1 MAVRKAHLDRERRAF
16 LRRGLRRFFYVLGGV
31 ILGYPALSFMTF
43 GKPRRRAVVFH
54 PDEQALSVAFKQGV
68 YLVNTGKGHQALSG
82 RCTHL
87 GCTLNYDP
95 VSQRFRCPCHGSVFD
110 LTGKWLSGPAK
121 RDLSHVPLS
130 VSGNKDLV
138 ANLSL

>member
-1 MAVRKAHLDRERRAF
+1 M
-16 LRRGLRRFFYVLGGV
+16 GGV
-31 ILGYPALSFMTF
+31 ILGYPALSFVTF
-43 GKPRRRAVVFH
+43 RKQRRRTVVFH
-54 PDEQALSVAFKQGV
+54 PDEQSLSVTFKQGV
-68 YLVNTGKGHQALSG
+68 YLVKTGTGHQALSA

-121 RDLSHVPLS
+121 KDLFHVPMS
-130 VSGNKDLV
+130 VKENKDLV
-138 ANLSL
+138 VNLSL